1 MSDHADAALQKAI
14 TLHRAG
20 RTPEAESLYRAFLQ
34 AQPRHSEA
42 NHNLGSLLA
51 QRGEMQQSL
60 PFFKTALL
68 ADASFGPYWLSYARA
83 LIGVGHGEEA
93 LALLQRGRQQGLS
106 GADALMA
113 KAFMTLG
120 RFDEAAA
127 AFQGAVALQPE
138 NAALFCDL
146 GYVRTVQ
153 GKFEDAIAAYRQAI
167 AIKPD
172 FAEAHFR
179 LGSLLS
185 ENGHIAEGFA
195 HYMRRAVLVYGA
207 GKAPR
212 AAKSDPEHKRK
223 HDREQRDY
231 LTGGKADSDAPEG
244 ADLFHLESADRLNG
258 SVVNPAKPDL
268 MEQWRSNRP
277 QMVVIDDFL
286 TPQALESLRR
296 YCAGS
301 TIWRRIYDAGYIGAT
316 PEDGFACPL
325 LAQIA
330 EEMRTTFPGILG
342 PHHFHY
348 LGAFKYDSTLSTG
361 TNTHA
366 DNAAVNVNFYIAPDE
381 ANLDPQ
387 SGGMDIWDVTVPL
400 GEDMRKYNGDEALAR
415 EFLRRANARL
425 TRIPHRANRAVIFR
439 SDLFHKTSDCHFRE
453 GYLNKRINISLLFG
467 HHGAATH

>member
-1 MSDHADAALQKAI
+1 
-14 TLHRAG
+14 
-20 RTPEAESLYRAFLQ
+20 
-34 AQPRHSEA
+34 
-42 NHNLGSLLA
+42 
-51 QRGEMQQSL
+51 MQQSL
-60 PFFKTALL
+60 PFFKTALQ
-68 ADASFGPYWLSYARA
+68 ADTSFGPYWLSYARA
-83 LIGVGHGEEA
+83 LIAAGQSAAA
-93 LALLQRGRQQGLS
+93 LALLQRGQQQGLS

-113 KAFMTLG
+113 RALMTVG
-120 RFDEAAA
+120 RGDEAVA
-127 AFQGAVALQPE
+127 AFQGAIALQPE

-146 GYVRTVQ
+146 GYTCTVQ
-153 GKFEDAIAAYRQAI
+153 EKFEDAIAAYRRAI

-195 HYMRRAVLVYGA
+195 HYMRRAALVYGT

-212 AAKSDPEHKRK
+212 TARPDPEHKRK
-223 HDREQRDY
+223 HDSEQRDY
-231 LTGGKADSDAPEG
+231 LAGGKADSDAPEVTG
-244 ADLFHLESADRLNG
+244 LFLLETAERLNG
-258 SVVNPAKPDL
+258 PAVNPAAPGL
-268 MEQWRSNRP
+268 MAQWRSSSP

-286 TPQALESLRR
+286 TSQALESIRR

-330 EEMRTTFPGILG
+330 EEMRTTFPDIVG

-366 DNAAVNVNFYIAPDE
+366 DNAAVNVNFYISPDE

-387 SGGMDIWDVTVPL
+387 SGGMDIWDVAVPP

-415 EFLRRANARL
+415 DFLRRANAKL

-467 HHGAATH
+467 HHGAPAR